1 MNGDVM
7 RYDFGALDGLA
18 DSVDGRVKAI
28 ETRLSDLQN
37 KINNVT
43 TIWEGAANEGFRDT
57 KARWEA
63 AAADLNA
70 VLAKIAIAV
79 KQTNADAQQTENVNR
94 GRW

>member
-1 MNGDVM
+1 MDGLM
-7 RYDFGALDGLA
+7 RYDFGALDSLA
-18 DSVDGRVKAI
+18 DGIDGRVRAI
-28 ETRLSDLQN
+28 ETRLSDLQS

-43 TIWEGAANEGFRDT
+43 EIWEGAANEGFRAT
-57 KARWEA
+57 KAKWEA

-79 KQTNADAQQTENVNR
+79 KQTNADAQQTERTNQ